1 MKRADVLLTE
11 KGLCP
16 SRTKAKELIEIGAVE
31 YLFQG
36 EWKRVSASSQ
46 KLSEDTE
53 LKILDSERLRFVSR
67 AGLKL
72 EGALRDFKISVQDRY
87 VLDMGQSTG
96 GFTDCLLQQGAK
108 EVLGFDVGHDQL
120 HESLR
125 NHPQVKAFEGLHLKD
140 LATVTETKSW
150 LDGHLDLVVVDI
162 SFISVISAF
171 EELCQFREKKFDVL
185 ALVKPQ
191 FEVGRENLNRSGIVK
206 DLKAQ
211 DQVLKNLKLKIEKL
225 GFEVSEFRA
234 SKLSGRD
241 GNQEFFLFCKHSNK

>member
-1 MKRADVLLTE
+1 MKRADILLTE

-16 SRTKAKELIEIGAVE
+16 SRTKAKELIEIGEVE

-36 EWKRVSASSQ
+36 EWKKVSTSSQ
-46 KLSEDTE
+46 KLPEDVE

-72 EGALRDFKISVQDRY
+72 EGALNDFNISVQDRY
-87 VLDMGQSTG
+87 VLDIGQSTG

-120 HESLR
+120 HKSLK
-125 NHPQVKAFEGLHLKD
+125 NHPQIKAYEGIHLQD
-140 LATVTETKSW
+140 LASITEIKSW
-150 LDGHLDLVVVDI
+150 LDQHLDLVVVDI

-171 EELCQFREKKFDVL
+171 EELCQFHGKKFEVL

-191 FEVGRENLNRSGIVK
+191 FEVGRENLNRSGVVK
-206 DLKAQ
+206 DRKVQ
-211 DQVLKNLKLKIEKL
+211 DQVLKNLKLKIEEL
-225 GFEVSEFRA
+225 GFEVSEFKA
-234 SKLSGRD
+234 SKLAGRD
-241 GNQEFFLFCKHSNK
+241 GNQEFFLFCKHSNR